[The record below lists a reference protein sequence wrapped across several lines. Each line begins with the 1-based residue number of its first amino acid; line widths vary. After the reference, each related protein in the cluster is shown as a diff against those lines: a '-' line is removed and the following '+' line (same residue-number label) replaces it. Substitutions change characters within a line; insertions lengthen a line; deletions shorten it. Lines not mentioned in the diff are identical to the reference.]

1 MKKTLLLATL
11 LPLPM
16 QAALVEMWKFN
27 DVPAGAVA
35 PGTTTLGVNGTVAT
49 ILGAGVNSVS
59 TGGPGVSGI
68 DLPGGGSAT
77 QGYIDLPN
85 GIISSLTDATF
96 ETWLTIDSIQGWQR
110 VFDFGTNTNGEQ
122 TGPGGSGNGS
132 EYIIIAANRGT
143 DVNTQRIEAL
153 DNNVGMG
160 AIDSSAVIALGSQN
174 LFTFVWDD
182 IAENSSTQTWY
193 LNGVQIQ
200 TQTTGL
206 NMNLA
211 DINDHNNWLGRSN
224 WGGDAN
230 TDGTYDQFS
239 IYNTAFSAGEVA
251 AGFAAGPVPEPS
263 ALLLLGGSLVGLLG
277 RRRRA

>member
-1 MKKTLLLATL
+1 MKKSFFLAAM

-16 QAALVEMWKFN
+16 QAALVELWKFN

-35 PGTTTLGVNGTVAT
+35 SGTMSIGVNGGVAT
-49 ILGAGVNSVS
+49 VLGAGVSS
-59 TGGPGVSGI
+59 IATGGPGISGI
-68 DLPGGGSAT
+68 DLPGGASAT

-85 GIISSLTDATF
+85 GMISSLTDATF
-96 ETWLTIDSIQGWQR
+96 ETWVSINSVQAWQR

-122 TGPGGSGNGS
+122 NGPGGSGDGNN
-132 EYIIIAANRGT
+132 YILIAANRGT

-153 DNNVGMG
+153 LNG
-160 AIDSSAVIALGSQN
+160 ASLGTVDSAAVIPLATQN

-182 IAENSSTQTWY
+182 LGPDSSTQTWY
-193 LNGVQIQ
+193 LNGTQIA

-230 TDGTYDQFS
+230 TDGTFDQFA
-239 IYNTAFSAGEVA
+239 IYNTAFTSGEVV
-251 AGFAAGPVPEPS
+251 AGFNTGPVPEPS
-263 ALLLLGGSLVGLLG
+263 SLLLLGGSLVSWMS
-277 RRRRA
+277 RRRRS